1 MCEVSLSMHTFRI
14 KIYYEDTD
22 AGGVVYYANYL
33 RFMERGRTEL
43 LSDKG
48 IDVAEYHSKGYFFP
62 VIHVD
67 IHYRRPA
74 KLGEIIEVATQL
86 VEITNTTITFKQE
99 ILRDDAVLVEATV
112 KLACINRDGKPQRIP
127 PELASLFSD
136 RKNNV

>member
-1 MCEVSLSMHTFRI
+1 MHTFRI

-48 IDVAEYHSKGYFFP
+48 IDVAEYHNKGYFFP
-62 VIHVD
+62 VFHVD

-74 KLGEIIEVATQL
+74 KLGEIIEVATEV
-86 VEITNTTITFKQE
+86 VEITNITITFKQE
-99 ILRDDAVLVEATV
+99 IFRDDAVLVEATV
-112 KLACINRDGKPQRIP
+112 KLACINRNGKPQRIP
-127 PELASLFSD
+127 SELASLFSD

>member
-1 MCEVSLSMHTFRI
+1 LHRIKI

-48 IDVAEYHSKGYFFP
+48 IDVAEHHNKGYFFP
-62 VIHVD
+62 VVHVD

-74 KLGEIIEVATQL
+74 KLGEIIKVATQV
-86 VEITNTTITFKQE
+86 VEITNATITFKQE
-99 ILRDDAVLVEATV
+99 IFRDDAVLAEATV
-112 KLACINRDGKPQRIP
+112 KLACINREGKPQRIP
-127 PELASLFSD
+127 SELASLFSD